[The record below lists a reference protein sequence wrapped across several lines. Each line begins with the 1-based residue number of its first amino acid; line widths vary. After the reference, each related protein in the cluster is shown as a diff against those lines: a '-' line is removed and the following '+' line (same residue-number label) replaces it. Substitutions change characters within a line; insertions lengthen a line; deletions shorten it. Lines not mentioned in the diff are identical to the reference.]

1 MGSGHGLVP
10 NRTPL
15 GCSRNAW
22 PRLQIVQDQ
31 AAQLAWLLHRSS
43 PWAANTT
50 SRSQQAAK
58 IRNMMSGSAVR
69 KRTDCPAGRPR
80 CPGAPSRRAV
90 KGRGAMSAAS
100 LPLTDRSSGAKSEA
114 SSLSYPRNTGMNL
127 LLSLVHRITPMGT
140 LAARVVTGRPLR
152 FSSND
157 GKRTESWALA
167 IVGCGLHLRPTAPS
181 EASCHCQSWRSALL
195 RRCYCGPTRQAQQNQ
210 THDHCKKTSHRPVP
224 LATPPWV

>member
-1 MGSGHGLVP
+1 MPFAARIGDMGSGHGLVP

-69 KRTDCPAGRPR
+69 KRTDCLAGRPGR
-80 CPGAPSRRAV
+80 PGAQSRRAV

-100 LPLTDRSSGAKSEA
+100 LPCARHGRETRGESPPGARRREPDIEGTRAQSRGWVRRKS
-114 SSLSYPRNTGMNL
+114 
-127 LLSLVHRITPMGT
+127 
-140 LAARVVTGRPLR
+140 
-152 FSSND
+152 
-157 GKRTESWALA
+157 
-167 IVGCGLHLRPTAPS
+167 
-181 EASCHCQSWRSALL
+181 
-195 RRCYCGPTRQAQQNQ
+195 
-210 THDHCKKTSHRPVP
+210 
-224 LATPPWV
+224 